1 MKKCILGDYL
11 MFTGQYDILGVYVEQ
26 VTTPKRP
33 IIVESLV
40 QSLVKST
47 FSTRYAENGGLPVKI
62 FFRTLMIN
70 DQQAILYNIGKFDGH
85 WKKKIF
91 WAFHQCTP

>member
-1 MKKCILGDYL
+1 

-62 FFRTLMIN
+62 FFWYL
-70 DQQAILYNIGKFDGH
+70 DDK
-85 WKKKIF
+85 
-91 WAFHQCTP
+91 